1 MRLEEVRAEK
11 TGLGKSP
18 ILTTG
23 PLLWKQG
30 HRVLLETA
38 LGASPSRAGP
48 SLQSKFSALQGLTT
62 GSWKPPALLWGLAS
76 RGQGCPAVRVTAGP
90 TSQGWEDRAG
100 WACHSWG
107 RTRRMGS
114 WGQNLGVGIGS
125 WEDLDGIFLGKRK
138 WGRGSWLYPYIQQ
151 ASWVPEKK
159 VGTLLVPEDRKNT
172 GPSKGILSA
181 QGTQWPIFLL
191 LGCPGREQH
200 LLSWW
205 LPGPGPVAWP

>member
-1 MRLEEVRAEK
+1 MEPGLA
-11 TGLGKSP
+11 GLGRACKANFPPRRDSQ
-18 ILTTG
+18 L
-23 PLLWKQG
+23 G
-30 HRVLLETA
+30 HGNLQPCF
-38 LGASPSRAGP
+38 GAWPR
-48 SLQSKFSALQGLTT
+48 
-62 GSWKPPALLWGLAS
+62 

-90 TSQGWEDRAG
+90 TGQGWEDRAG

-107 RTRRMGS
+107 RSRRMGS

-125 WEDLDGIFLGKRK
+125 WEDLGGVFLGKGK
-138 WGRGSWLYPYIQQ
+138 WGRGSWLYPYTQQ

-159 VGTLLVPEDRKNT
+159 AGTLLAPEDRKNT

>member
-1 MRLEEVRAEK
+1 METSSPAL
-11 TGLGKSP
+11 GLGLGEGRAVQWSESQEVP
-18 ILTTG
+18 PVRDGRTELG
-23 PLLWKQG
+23 G
-30 HRVLLETA
+30 HA
-38 LGASPSRAGP
+38 IAGAGP
-48 SLQSKFSALQGLTT
+48 E
-62 GSWKPPALLWGLAS
+62 
-76 RGQGCPAVRVTAGP
+76 
-90 TSQGWEDRAG
+90 GWR
-100 WACHSWG
+100 
-107 RTRRMGS
+107 S

-125 WEDLDGIFLGKRK
+125 WEDLGGVFLGKGK
-138 WGRGSWLYPYIQQ
+138 WGRGSWLYPYTQQ

-159 VGTLLVPEDRKNT
+159 AGTLLVPEDRKNT